1 MAQLLRGTKWPSS
14 LLLQEVRV
22 HIRIRVQEAGFSLDE
37 AFQELRRASNGVG
50 AVCTF
55 TGLVRD
61 FNDDAEVTG
70 LFLEHYPEM
79 TEKQLARIVDDAC
92 QRWQLMGV
100 SVIHRIGALLPVD
113 EIVLVAVAAGHR
125 GEAFSAC
132 EFIMDYLKTQAT
144 FWKKE
149 VAADGERWLTMRE
162 SDITAADRWQ
172 S

>member
-1 MAQLLRGTKWPSS
+1 VY
-14 LLLQEVRV
+14 VRIGV
-22 HIRIRVQEAGFSLDE
+22 PEAGFSLDE
-37 AFQELRRASNGVG
+37 AFQELRRASNGMG

-61 FNDDAEVTG
+61 FNDDAEVIG

-100 SVIHRIGALLPVD
+100 SVIHRIGALLPGD

-125 GEAFSAC
+125 GEAFSP
-132 EFIMDYLKTQAT
+132 
-144 FWKKE
+144 
-149 VAADGERWLTMRE
+149 E
-162 SDITAADRWQ
+162 S
-172 S
+172 SNNP

>member
-1 MAQLLRGTKWPSS
+1 VSIT
-14 LLLQEVRV
+14 
-22 HIRIRVQEAGFSLDE
+22 IRVQEAGFSVAE
-37 AFQELRRASNGVG
+37 VFQELRQNSNGVG

-61 FNDDAEVTG
+61 FNDDSEVTG
-70 LFLEHYPEM
+70 LFLEQYPEM
-79 TEKQLARIVDDAC
+79 TEKQLARIVNEAC
-92 QRWQLMGV
+92 QRWQLIGV
-100 SVIHRIGALLPVD
+100 SVIHRVGTLMPGD
-113 EIVLVAVAAGHR
+113 EIVLVAVAAAHR

-149 VAADGERWLTMRE
+149 VAADGERWLTMRDT
-162 SDITAADRWQ
+162 DISAADRWK

>member
-1 MAQLLRGTKWPSS
+1 
-14 LLLQEVRV
+14 
-22 HIRIRVQEAGFSLDE
+22 
-37 AFQELRRASNGVG
+37 
-50 AVCTF
+50 
-55 TGLVRD
+55 
-61 FNDDAEVTG
+61 
-70 LFLEHYPEM
+70 
-79 TEKQLARIVDDAC
+79 
-92 QRWQLMGV
+92 V
-100 SVIHRIGALLPVD
+100 SVIHRIGALLPGD

-149 VAADGERWLTMRE
+149 VAADGERWLAMRE